1 MNLSNKLTL
10 SRVAIIPFF
19 VALVL
24 AGNVFSNAAVIAA
37 CRWVALV
44 LFIAAAVTDYY
55 DGMLA
60 RKYNMVTNFGRLFDP
75 LADKLLTMAAFV
87 VFVELQ
93 VPPGRPILP
102 AWAIILIL
110 GREYL
115 VTGLRSIA
123 LSQGRLIQA
132 DSWGKHKTA
141 WQLSGI
147 IVILLALSIRDT
159 VAAAGGRISLVDQW
173 LPYAFT
179 FILAAIVAL
188 TTASGVAFLIK
199 NWDVISDRE

>member
-10 SRVAIIPFF
+10 SRVIIIPFF

-24 AGNVFSNAAVIAA
+24 AGNFSDDPRTLAW
-37 CRWVALV
+37 CRWGALL
-44 LFIAAAVTDYY
+44 LFIAAAITDYY
-55 DGMLA
+55 DGVLA
-60 RKYNMVTNFGRLFDP
+60 RRLNIVTNFGKLFDP

-87 VFVELQ
+87 AFVELR
-93 VPPGRPILP
+93 VPPDRPILP

-123 LSQGRLIQA
+123 LSQGRLVHA
-132 DSWGKHKTA
+132 DSWGKHKTV

-147 IVILLALSIRDT
+147 TVILLALSVRDT
-159 VAAAGGRISLVDQW
+159 IAAWGGNVADLDAW
-173 LPYAFT
+173 LPYGFT
-179 FILAAIVAL
+179 AILTAVVVL
-188 TTASGVAFLIK
+188 TTASGIAFLVK
-199 NWDVISDRE
+199 NWDVISDRN

>member
-10 SRVAIIPFF
+10 SRVFVIPFF

-24 AGNVFSNAAVIAA
+24 AGNVLSDTVVVAA
-37 CRWVALV
+37 CRWTALI
-44 LFIAAAVTDYY
+44 LFVGAAITDYY

-60 RKYNMVTNFGRLFDP
+60 RKLNMVTNFGRLFDP

-87 VFVELQ
+87 AFVELQ
-93 VPPGRPILP
+93 VPPGRPVLP

-123 LSQGRLIQA
+123 LSQGRLIHA
-132 DSWGKHKTA
+132 DTWGKHKTV

-147 IVILLALSIRDT
+147 IAILLALSIRDT
-159 VAAAGGRISLVDQW
+159 VAASGGNVSNVDQW
-173 LPYAFT
+173 LPYGFS
-179 FILAAIVAL
+179 FVLAAIVAL

-199 NWDVISDRE
+199 NWDVISDRD